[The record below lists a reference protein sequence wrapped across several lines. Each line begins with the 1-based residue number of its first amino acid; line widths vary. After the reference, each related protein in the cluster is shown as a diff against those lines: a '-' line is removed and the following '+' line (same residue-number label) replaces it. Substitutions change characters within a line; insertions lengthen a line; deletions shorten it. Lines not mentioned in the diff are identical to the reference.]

1 MTLNVEKNDPFKA
14 KDYHKFETY
23 YKIASIFEEI
33 KKKRIELNFIPSTKV
48 KLKKT
53 SEKFVITLGVTN
65 NGVTAT
71 TRLERTLGNIIFNSP
86 NELFIKKIKERLPNT
101 NTEHIEE
108 IIQNATIIFE
118 TLEQRRVETCYG
130 AIYPGANDRFIE
142 AREIESK
149 VELGN
154 IKIPEDPIMALKMA
168 KYGLNDLVEQS
179 EFKEAIK
186 FINAVE
192 QTGKFGAYKL
202 SLIYWEKVVEPW
214 LLYNSTNIEIIAEN
228 DSDSTYEVNK
238 KEKTPN
244 KYTKEFLKSFI
255 KLSLELQNTDD
266 DAAKEQINEMLEKIR
281 DEAKKSEQIKTG
293 HAVENSSLDR
303 ELMRY
308 KLNHEENED
317 VINEKNKEFSSFEK
331 KEIPK
336 VDFTSDK
343 NFETICND
351 LKIQGGKE
359 IERIEKEL
367 AKITSK
373 ASVQNYKWTDMI
385 EKIELV
391 KRKDCEPV
399 KYNKNTAIGLKNIFK
414 KIRGGEYTDI
424 DSHGSEIDI
433 DSYINFKITH
443 QGEFMKGAKTFGGF
457 DIIIAIDESGSMRN
471 NVEMVR
477 RMCATLFEA
486 VTDLPNVRI
495 TILGWYG
502 QGKHCNIHKIIK
514 SDQIGQITADGST
527 PLAFAVWYAKHEI
540 EKMHSKRRLFFLIT
554 DGSPDN
560 PKDIQST
567 KEAIKIMTRKGVSCN
582 GIYAG
587 ETNLY
592 SKKNMNEIFGKNYTE
607 CKNFN
612 QVDSIITLKLSKQ
625 IIRTLKSSH

>member
-1 MTLNVEKNDPFKA
+1 MALNTEKKDPFQD
-14 KDYHKFETY
+14 KDYRKFETY
-23 YKIASIFEEI
+23 YRIVSIFEEL
-33 KKKRIELNFIPSTKV
+33 KKKRIELNFIRNTKA
-48 KLKKT
+48 KLKKKT
-53 SEKFVITLGVTN
+53 ESFVITLGVGK

-86 NELFIKKIKERLPNT
+86 NELFIKKIKDGLPNT
-101 NTEHIEE
+101 NKEHTDE
-108 IIQNATIIFE
+108 IIKNATIVFD

-149 VELGN
+149 EELGD
-154 IKIPEDPIMALKMA
+154 IKIPKDPIIALKMA

-192 QTGKFGAYKL
+192 RTGKLGAYKL

-228 DSDSTYEVNK
+228 ESDSTYEINK

-244 KYTKEFLKSFI
+244 KYTKEFLKSFL
-255 KLSLELQNTDD
+255 KLTMELENTQDEF
-266 DAAKEQINEMLEKIR
+266 AKEQISHMLEKIR
-281 DEAKKSEQIKTG
+281 DQAKKTEQVKTG
-293 HAVENSSLDR
+293 QPVENSSIDR

-308 KLNHEENED
+308 RLNHEENDD
-317 VINEKNKEFSSFEK
+317 VINEKNKEFLDSEK
-331 KEIPK
+331 NKSLK
-336 VDFTSDK
+336 TDFSNDE
-343 NFETICND
+343 NFERICND

-359 IERIEKEL
+359 IEHIEKEL
-367 AKITSK
+367 SKITNK
-373 ASVQNYKWTDMI
+373 ASIQNYKWTDMI

-391 KRKDCEPV
+391 KRQHCQPV
-399 KYNKNTAIGLKNIFK
+399 KYNKNTVLHLKKIFK

-433 DSYINFKITH
+433 DSYINFKITQH
-443 QGEFMKGAKTFGGF
+443 GDFMKGVKTFGGF

-477 RMCATLFEA
+477 RMCATLFQA
-486 VTDLPNVRI
+486 VTDLPNVKI

-502 QGKHCNIHKIIK
+502 VDKNCSIHKIVK
-514 SDQIGQITADGST
+514 SDQIGQITAKGTT
-527 PLAFAVWYAKHEI
+527 PLALAVWYAKHEI
-540 EKMHSKRRLFFLIT
+540 EKMHSKKRLFFLIT
-554 DGSPDN
+554 DGIPDN
-560 PKDIQST
+560 PKDIQSA
-567 KEAIKIMTRKGVSCN
+567 KEAVKIMTSKGVSCN

-587 ETNLY
+587 EPYLEN
-592 SKKNMNEIFGKNYTE
+592 KKNMNEIFGKNYTE
-607 CKNFN
+607 CNNFN
-612 QVDSIITLKLSKQ
+612 QVDNVITLKLSKQ